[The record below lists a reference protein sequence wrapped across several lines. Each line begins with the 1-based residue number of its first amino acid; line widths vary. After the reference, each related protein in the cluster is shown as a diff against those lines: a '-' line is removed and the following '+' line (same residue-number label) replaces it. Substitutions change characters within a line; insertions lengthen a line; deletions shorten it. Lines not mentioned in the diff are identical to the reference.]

1 MSYTVSMVLTD
12 QLAHPDQGFPTEALP
27 GTFVTVDDANNAGNA
42 EIERRKLAPG
52 AITYRVYDGAGKEID
67 ETGMGLS

>member
-1 MSYTVSMVLTD
+1 MSYTVSMVLTG
-12 QLAHPDQGFPTEALP
+12 QLADSGKGIPPEPLP
-27 GTFVTVDDANNAGNA
+27 GKFMTVDDANIAGNA

-52 AITYRVYDGAGKEID
+52 TITYRVYDDAGKEVD